1 MVNILNEEILAI
13 KHTLA
18 QLNKGVVLEPDV
30 SKKEKMKRDIKTL
43 NILLEEKLN
52 QCGDYHG

>member
-13 KHTLA
+13 KQTLA

-30 SKKEKMKRDIKTL
+30 SKKEKMKRDIKVL
-43 NILLEEKLN
+43 NALLEEKLN